1 MGLWNR
7 AVGGLRNIVKNGMR
21 KVFSSVKGPGYDFS
35 RWFFPYSSG
44 FGTRAEHSLTS
55 SEPVYA
61 AVSRLANSL
70 SSMPLKMYKAYKP
83 TESSSSAL
91 LTDQPNN
98 NMTTEEFI
106 NLLEVHRNVYG
117 NGYAIKKYD
126 RYFQVEGLEIL
137 DPLRVFPVYEEGTK
151 ELWYEV
157 HGDYNVYHV
166 HNTSMIH
173 VHTTTKD
180 GKKGIS
186 RLDVLRGTLNF
197 DTEVRT
203 FALEQMD
210 GAKLSF
216 ILKLEANVNEEKI
229 DKMRESFQTF
239 YRDNGGVII
248 QEAGTELKEL
258 EKQFIDKSVF
268 DVDKVTRS
276 RVASVFHLPLFMVG
290 ESDGNGVT
298 QKTEELYS
306 NFVKGTLL
314 PIVRHYETEF
324 NRKLLTTDER
334 TSGYYFK
341 FNMNALLRADT
352 AVRGTFYQQGIR
364 NAFLTPNEVRAW
376 EELPPLPGGDVLLA
390 SKDLFPL
397 EQVANQKI
405 TEGMEPGTP
414 KENQAPEKEKLDD
427 DIGNASGRGR
437 NYGL

>member
-1 MGLWNR
+1 MGLWNS
-7 AVGGLRNIVKNGMR
+7 AVMGVRKSVRNGVR
-21 KVFSSVKGPGYDFS
+21 KVLASVKGPGFDFS
-35 RWFFPYSSG
+35 RWFTPYSNVFNS
-44 FGTRAEHSLTS
+44 RAEHTLTS

-70 SSMPLKMYKAYKP
+70 SSMPLKMYKEYKP
-83 TESSSSAL
+83 TTSAASNL

-98 NMTTEEFI
+98 NMTSEEFI

-117 NGYAIKKYD
+117 NGYAIKRYD
-126 RYFQVEGLEIL
+126 SRFQVEALEVL
-137 DPLRVFPVYEEGTK
+137 DPLSVFPVYEEGTK
-151 ELWYEV
+151 DLWYEV
-157 HGDYNVYHV
+157 HGDFNVYYV

-186 RLDVLRGTLNF
+186 RLDVLRGTLDF
-197 DTEVRT
+197 DAEVRT
-203 FALEQMD
+203 FALDQMD

-216 ILKLEANVNEEKI
+216 ILKIDANIDEEQLE
-229 DKMRESFQTF
+229 KMRESFQTF
-239 YRDNGGVII
+239 YKDNGGVII

-258 EKQFIDKSVF
+258 EKQFIDKNVF

-324 NRKLLTTDER
+324 NRKLLTAEER
-334 TSGYYFK
+334 KSGYYFK

-405 TEGMEPGTP
+405 TEGNEPGTP
-414 KENQAPEKEKLDD
+414 NENQAPEKEDLDD
-427 DIGNASGRGR
+427 DTGNTSSRRR